1 MFLDP
6 LTESEEYKRAEESR
20 TSDIELEAEGDEID
34 LSSTNPLNQD
44 LPVSGVVTNLII
56 QFETILKRMSFISS
70 KYIGFKCFR
79 LSLGQIPIILSN
91 YIPCVG
97 QYLGTKQFV
106 HLVLK

>member
-1 MFLDP
+1 MALVKWYEIFFDP

-56 QFETILKRMSFISS
+56 NSVWNNLEKDEFYLV
-70 KYIGFKCFR
+70 
-79 LSLGQIPIILSN
+79 QI
-91 YIPCVG
+91 YW
-97 QYLGTKQFV
+97 F
-106 HLVLK
+106 

>member
-1 MFLDP
+1 MDLVKWYEIFFDP

-56 QFETILKRMSFISS
+56 QFEKQSW
-70 KYIGFKCFR
+70 KGWV
-79 LSLGQIPIILSN
+79 LSRRNL
-91 YIPCVG
+91 
-97 QYLGTKQFV
+97 
-106 HLVLK
+106 LVLSDSGWA

>member
-1 MFLDP
+1 MDLVKWYEIFFDP

-56 QFETILKRMSFISS
+56 QFEKQSWKGWVLSRRNMVLSS
-70 KYIGFKCFR
+70 SGWAKLLI
-79 LSLGQIPIILSN
+79 
-91 YIPCVG
+91 
-97 QYLGTKQFV
+97 
-106 HLVLK
+106 

>member
-70 KYIGFKCFR
+70 KYICFKCFR
-79 LSLGQIPIILSN
+79 LSLGQI
-91 YIPCVG
+91 
-97 QYLGTKQFV
+97 
-106 HLVLK
+106 LKLI